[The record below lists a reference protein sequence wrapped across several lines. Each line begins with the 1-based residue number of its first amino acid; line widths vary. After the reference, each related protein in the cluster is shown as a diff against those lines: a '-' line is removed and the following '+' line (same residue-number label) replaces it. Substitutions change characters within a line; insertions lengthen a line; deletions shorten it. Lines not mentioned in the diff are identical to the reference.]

1 MYIFPMTYC
10 EYSAES
16 DAVFAYSVWNIAGER
31 KG

>member
-1 MYIFPMTYC
+1 MYIFSMLYC

-16 DAVFAYSVWNIAGER
+16 AAVFAYSVWNIAGEH